1 MVLQVIT
8 PMFQGTKSSYTDVS
22 KEQKK
27 GNATQFILDTNITPI
42 SKKDQKDKEKITS
55 SSY

>member
-8 PMFQGTKSSYTDVS
+8 PMFQGRKSYTDVS

-27 GNATQFILDTNITPI
+27 GNATQFILDTHITPI
-42 SKKDQKDKEKITS
+42 SKKDQKDKKKITS